1 MKTKC
6 SVAVLGTGMVGGAP
20 EVVSAPMQLSPEM
33 KTEIV
38 NQHTRGQAYR
48 PRKCSEG
55 RAHGSIRESN
65 KGARSGLGGY
75 ISCERMFPAERT
87 ACSKTTEE
95 ASP

>member
-6 SVAVLGTGMVGGAP
+6 AVAVLGTGTVGGAP
-20 EVVSAPMQLSPEM
+20 DVVSAPMQLSPEM

-38 NQHTRGQAYR
+38 NQHTKGQAYR

-55 RAHGSIRESN
+55 RAHGSIRENN

-75 ISCERMFPAERT
+75 TSCERMLPAERT
-87 ACSKTTEE
+87 ACFKKTEE